1 MDQTLAL
8 LKKGRIFFLASGTI
22 PTYYC
27 ECNALKLYESHAIT
41 RSQNIYQGLGY
52 DFEVC
57 KAIIKGFLRPL
68 KWPLGRLYIVYIQRM
83 LFTV

>member
-22 PTYYC
+22 PTYLLLWMQC
-27 ECNALKLYESHAIT
+27 TKVYESHAIT

-57 KAIIKGFLRPL
+57 KAIIKAFKMSSR
-68 KWPLGRLYIVYIQRM
+68 
-83 LFTV
+83 